1 MADIKFEIIKP
12 LGVLSSSENSSKELN
27 LVKWGSG
34 EPKYDI
40 RAWQDDHKKPLKGIT
55 LNKDELAALINAGD
69 LALKGGAED
78 GQMG

>member
-12 LGVLSSSENSSKELN
+12 FGVISGNEKSSKELN

-40 RAWQDDHKKPLKGIT
+40 RAWQDNHSKPLKGIT
-55 LNKDELAALINAGD
+55 LTKDELIALRGAID
-69 LALKGGAED
+69 VALEGGA
-78 GQMG
+78 GNGKV

>member
-12 LGVLSSSENSSKELN
+12 IGIISGNENNSKELN

-40 RAWQDDHKKPLKGIT
+40 RSWQDNHSKPLKGIT
-55 LNKDELAALINAGD
+55 LTKDELIALRSAID
-69 LALKGGAED
+69 TALEGGAEN
-78 GQMG
+78 GQV